1 MTNNTTPQ
9 DTLIGHL
16 TELRKRVVR
25 SLLAIAA
32 GAIVGLVFCKEFY
45 RILQVPMLQA
55 LPEGSFFIATTPFE
69 SYLTYFKV
77 SLLAGFF
84 IASPVVFYQLWRFI
98 APGLKTRERKYL
110 LPASFVSAL
119 LFTGGALFGYFI
131 VFPAGFYYVNLIMSD
146 TAIRLLPRMSDYF
159 GLSVMM
165 LLAFGVTFELPLF
178 IFIAGKLDI
187 IDYGFIKRNRRYVI
201 VALFVLAAMLTPGPD
216 VLSQLLLALPLWA
229 LFEVGGLTLLMLR
242 H

>member
-110 LPASFVSAL
+110 LPA
-119 LFTGGALFGYFI
+119 FI
-131 VFPAGFYYVNLIMSD
+131 VYRRRSF
-146 TAIRLLPRMSDYF
+146 RLLHCFS
-159 GLSVMM
+159 
-165 LLAFGVTFELPLF
+165 
-178 IFIAGKLDI
+178 
-187 IDYGFIKRNRRYVI
+187 RR
-201 VALFVLAAMLTPGPD
+201 
-216 VLSQLLLALPLWA
+216 LLLCQPHHERHRHPAFASNERLFRFECDDVVGLW
-229 LFEVGGLTLLMLR
+229 R
-242 H
+242 HL

>member
-77 SLLAGFF
+77 FLFAGVFF
-84 IASPVVFYQLWRFI
+84 VF
-98 APGLKTRERKYL
+98 
-110 LPASFVSAL
+110 
-119 LFTGGALFGYFI
+119 
-131 VFPAGFYYVNLIMSD
+131 VFDGVKSHPQAVADIIGRILDF
-146 TAIRLLPRMSDYF
+146 RLLIIV
-159 GLSVMM
+159 GNNQ
-165 LLAFGVTFELPLF
+165 GVFFFFEF
-178 IFIAGKLDI
+178 
-187 IDYGFIKRNRRYVI
+187 
-201 VALFVLAAMLTPGPD
+201 
-216 VLSQLLLALPLWA
+216 
-229 LFEVGGLTLLMLR
+229 FEVIHIINLMP
-242 H
+242 

>member
-1 MTNNTTPQ
+1 
-9 DTLIGHL
+9 
-16 TELRKRVVR
+16 
-25 SLLAIAA
+25 
-32 GAIVGLVFCKEFY
+32 
-45 RILQVPMLQA
+45 
-55 LPEGSFFIATTPFE
+55 
-69 SYLTYFKV
+69 
-77 SLLAGFF
+77 
-84 IASPVVFYQLWRFI
+84 
-98 APGLKTRERKYL
+98 
-110 LPASFVSAL
+110 
-119 LFTGGALFGYFI
+119 
-131 VFPAGFYYVNLIMSD
+131 
-146 TAIRLLPRMSDYF
+146 MSDYF

-216 VLSQLLLALPLWA
+216 VLSQLLLALPLWI